1 MSSSVTNVT
10 FDELKIGQLV
20 TVSRTLSKT
29 DIEALAFTSGDVD
42 AYHMADGAGEKLVN
56 STEAVSS
63 EAFFGHL
70 LNRRLPGPGTTII
83 AEEFKFRGRLSIGDE
98 MTATVKVKEKRAE
111 GKQVVFECKC
121 VNQQNELVTSGIATV
136 IAPTERITYT
146 DLATPEVI
154 FRRTD
159 EFARII
165 KSCEKFPPV
174 TCAIVH
180 PCDHDSLVGPIEAA
194 NRKLITPIL
203 IGPEA
208 KIRAAAEAAQVD
220 LRDIRIVHTEHSH
233 AAAVKAVEMARAGEV
248 EALMKGSLHTD
259 ELMAAVVP
267 SATGLRTSRRISHVF
282 VLDVPT
288 YPRVL
293 LISDAAINIAPDLK
307 AKVDIVQ
314 NAIDLAHVL
323 GIELPK
329 VAILSAVETV
339 NPDIPSTLDA
349 ASLCKMADRGQI
361 SGGILDGP
369 LAFDNAVSEQA
380 AKTKKIE
387 SEVAGLADILIAPD
401 LEAANMLAKQLQ
413 YLAGADAAGIVL
425 GGRVPIVLTSR
436 ADTVRTRLASAAVM
450 ARVAQAKKNLAAAM
464 AGK

>member
-1 MSSSVTNVT
+1 MSSLTNVI
-10 FDELKIGQLV
+10 FSEMRVGQSLS
-20 TVSRTLSKT
+20 VSRTLTKL
-29 DIEALAFTSGDVD
+29 DIEALAFASGDVD
-42 AYHMADGAGEKLVN
+42 AYHLGDGEDGEAGT
-56 STEAVSS
+56 STDAVASA
-63 EAFFGHL
+63 AFFAYL
-70 LNRRLPGPGTTII
+70 LNRRLPGPGTSI
-83 AEEFKFRGRLSIGDE
+83 AAQDLKFHGRLSVGDAL
-98 MTATVKVKEKRAE
+98 TATVTIKEMRPE
-111 GKQVVFECKC
+111 GNLAVFDCRC
-121 VNQQNELVTSGIATV
+121 VDAKKELVAAGTATV
-136 IAPTERITYT
+136 VAPTERIVCA

-159 EFARII
+159 EFARLI
-165 KSCEKFPPV
+165 KSCEGLVPV
-174 TCAIVH
+174 NCAVVH

-194 NRKLITPIL
+194 KRNLIVPVL

-208 KIRAAAEAAQVD
+208 KIRAAAQAAKVD
-220 LRDIRIVHTEHSH
+220 LRGFRIVSTEHS
-233 AAAVKAVEMARAGEV
+233 AAAAEKAVAMARAGEV

-259 ELMAAVVP
+259 ELMGAVVP

-288 YPRVL
+288 YPRML
-293 LISDAAINIAPDLK
+293 LVSDAAINIQPDLK

-314 NAIDLAHVL
+314 NAIDLAKVL
-323 GIELPK
+323 GIATPR

-349 ASLCKMADRGQI
+349 AALCKMADRGQI
-361 SGGILDGP
+361 AGGMLDGP

-387 SEVAGLADILIAPD
+387 SQVAGKADVLIAPD

-425 GGRVPIVLTSR
+425 GARVPIVLTSR

-450 ARVAQAKKNLAAAM
+450 ARVAQAKRGAAAPTTR
-464 AGK
+464 K